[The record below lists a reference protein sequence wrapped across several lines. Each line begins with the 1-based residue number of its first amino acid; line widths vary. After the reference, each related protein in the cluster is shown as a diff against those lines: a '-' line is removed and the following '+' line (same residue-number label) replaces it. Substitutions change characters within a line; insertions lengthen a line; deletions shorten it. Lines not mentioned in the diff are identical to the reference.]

1 MQIRSLINPEL
12 HLWFCRTGSV
22 SVFRT
27 VVGSEDH
34 ELVCSTRLKITFGLW
49 IFMGR
54 LRRKC
59 RCDVSPPAVTCVFL
73 TFETSGGADGCQS
86 GWRTNSRSS
95 CVNVRRGLP
104 RLICSGLSR
113 ADRRRTRHSW
123 HGSRWRASALEVIL
137 CLSRPQI
144 SLQWPHTHVRS
155 TAVMKSKG
163 LRMEVSASRSPKIV
177 LTAQRTRS
185 SPSLSSDQVLFGC
198 DEQSRP

>member
-49 IFMGR
+49 IFMER

-123 HGSRWRASALEVIL
+123 HGSSWRASALEVIL
-137 CLSRPQI
+137 CFIPA
-144 SLQWPHTHVRS
+144 TD
-155 TAVMKSKG
+155 K
-163 LRMEVSASRSPKIV
+163 
-177 LTAQRTRS
+177 
-185 SPSLSSDQVLFGC
+185 PSVTSHSCEEHSCYEIKRLKNGSVCQQ
-198 DEQSRP
+198 EP